1 MLESVGSIRTSSA
14 PMFSSAAS
22 AALALAALV
31 SEDLESEVLPPAA
44 AAFSAFPFFGFPFA
58 AAAVAAAADFGST
71 FWKFWPPSV
80 ERYTPRSAFGPYGC
94 PATAAKTLLGSRG

>member
-14 PMFSSAAS
+14 PMFSPAAS

-31 SEDLESEVLPPAA
+31 SEDWAPAA
-44 AAFSAFPFFGFPFA
+44 AAFSAFPFVEFPFA
-58 AAAVAAAADFGST
+58 VAAVAAAADFGNT